1 LERPRTRFRPAA
13 LALAIAALGLAIL
26 APLAQG
32 NVLDPRPAHSPNAED
47 ADALFFLM
55 LGVAT
60 AIAVAI
66 HLGLILALVRY
77 RAARGREPARLQG
90 GARLQAR
97 VATTLGLLA
106 IAIFA
111 VGVVFTERVKDVE
124 AGGSQGL
131 RASSLVTAQRDLK
144 LPRGD
149 VEPLRINVTGQ
160 QWLWRYQYPDGTFSY
175 HELVVP
181 VDTPV
186 VLSIDSTD
194 VVHRWW
200 LPGLGGKFDAV
211 PGKINRTWFKADEEG
226 SWEGQSAAFS
236 GPAYAAMRARVRA
249 VSGPQYEAWLD
260 GQKAGIQVA
269 QSAVQKA
276 VGQ

>member
-1 LERPRTRFRPAA
+1 LERPRIRLRPAA

-26 APLAQG
+26 APLAQA

-47 ADALFFLM
+47 GDALFFLM

-66 HLGLILALVRY
+66 HVGLILALVRY

-97 VATTLGLLA
+97 VAAGLGLLA
-106 IAIFA
+106 AAIFT

-144 LPRGD
+144 LPGGD
-149 VEPLRINVTGQ
+149 VEPLRIDVTGQ
-160 QWLWRYQYPDGTFSY
+160 QWLWRYQYPDGTFAY

-186 VLSIDSTD
+186 VLTIDSTD

-211 PGKINRTWFKADEEG
+211 PGRINRTWFKANEEG
-226 SWEGQSAAFS
+226 AWDGQSAAFS
-236 GPAYAAMRARVRA
+236 GPASAAMRARVRA
-249 VSGPQYEAWLD
+249 VSVPEYEAWLD
-260 GQKAGIQVA
+260 GQKAGIQAA
-269 QSAVQKA
+269 QSAVQEA